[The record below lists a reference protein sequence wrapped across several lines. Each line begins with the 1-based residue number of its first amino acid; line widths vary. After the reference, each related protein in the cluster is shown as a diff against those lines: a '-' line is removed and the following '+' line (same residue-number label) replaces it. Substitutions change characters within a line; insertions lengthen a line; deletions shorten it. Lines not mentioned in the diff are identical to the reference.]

1 MKTNS
6 NRIGLALLICLIPCL
21 ISAQEILTGFQRG
34 TSMPTS
40 TRQTQVQTLPFF
52 DDFSS
57 SRNYPDSTKWIDR
70 NVYVNPGF
78 PLNPVTRNAATFDV
92 LDETGNV
99 YDYAISNPF
108 ISEYLTST
116 TIRLDSVFDP
126 TPKILTPADS
136 LYFSFFYQPQGNGNP
151 PEAQDSLVLQF
162 GILNELDTVWNHVW
176 SVPGQTLAQFLQQ
189 NDSSYFKQ
197 VMIPITDLKY
207 FTSNFFFRFY
217 NYASIANQS
226 QPSSRGNEDNWNIDV
241 VYLDYNR
248 SIDDHSYPKISF
260 TGTAPSFL
268 KRYQSMPYKHYR
280 ANPTATI
287 AREFDLQASNL
298 DSQSHTLKH
307 SYSVEQVNG
316 SQYYT
321 YNTPEDEVVG
331 ALDYS
336 HPFQS
341 MVDMLFAMDYNTDTM
356 SFIIKHYISD
366 STCAPPMTDSLVYRQ
381 GFYNYFAYDD
391 GIPEMG
397 YGVEPSAGAF
407 AVRFELSEMDTL
419 RGVQI
424 LFNHTLRDANN
435 NYFDIVVWKDN
446 NGKPGDEVYR
456 LSNKKPIWKDQ
467 LYQFAYYRFDRL
479 IKLNGVFYIG
489 LIQQSNGLINVG
501 FDTSKDN
508 SEYNFYNVTG
518 SWQQSTKP
526 GSIMLRP
533 VVGGDYYIGVGE
545 QQADYQVRVYPNP
558 ASSVIHIEGVESG
571 STIAVYDIIGR
582 KVLQSD
588 FTNELSVNQLSN
600 GLYLLNITTAEGIV
614 ISKKFMV
621 NQ

>member
-1 MKTNS
+1 M
-6 NRIGLALLICLIPCL
+6 
-21 ISAQEILTGFQRG
+21 
-34 TSMPTS
+34 
-40 TRQTQVQTLPFF
+40 
-52 DDFSS
+52 
-57 SRNYPDSTKWIDR
+57 
-70 NVYVNPGF
+70 
-78 PLNPVTRNAATFDV
+78 
-92 LDETGNV
+92 
-99 YDYAISNPF
+99 
-108 ISEYLTST
+108 
-116 TIRLDSVFDP
+116 
-126 TPKILTPADS
+126 
-136 LYFSFFYQPQGNGNP
+136 
-151 PEAQDSLVLQF
+151 
-162 GILNELDTVWNHVW
+162 
-176 SVPGQTLAQFLQQ
+176 
-189 NDSSYFKQ
+189 
-197 VMIPITDLKY
+197 
-207 FTSNFFFRFY
+207 
-217 NYASIANQS
+217 
-226 QPSSRGNEDNWNIDV
+226 
-241 VYLDYNR
+241 
-248 SIDDHSYPKISF
+248 
-260 TGTAPSFL
+260 
-268 KRYQSMPYKHYR
+268 
-280 ANPTATI
+280 
-287 AREFDLQASNL
+287 
-298 DSQSHTLKH
+298 
-307 SYSVEQVNG
+307 
-316 SQYYT
+316 
-321 YNTPEDEVVG
+321 
-331 ALDYS
+331 DYS